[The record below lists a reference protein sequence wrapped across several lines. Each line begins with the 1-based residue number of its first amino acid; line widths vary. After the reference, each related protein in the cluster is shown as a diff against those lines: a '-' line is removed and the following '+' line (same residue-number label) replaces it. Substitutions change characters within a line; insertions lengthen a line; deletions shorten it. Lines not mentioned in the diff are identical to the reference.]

1 MCITEVVY
9 LSKNVT
15 HQNKAFTYA
24 VFKIWLCVLLQNHVL
39 WLHSESLSSV
49 ALARNQGCYKHPERK
64 NESVPH
70 SSLCALSMQYT
81 VPRLVFL
88 PLPLS

>member
-1 MCITEVVY
+1 MCVTEVVY

-15 HQNKAFTYA
+15 HQNKAFTYDIL
-24 VFKIWLCVLLQNHVL
+24 KTWLCVLLQNHVL

-49 ALARNQGCYKHPERK
+49 ALPRNQGCYKHPETK
-64 NESVPH
+64 TSVPLSSH
-70 SSLCALSMQYT
+70 SAISTQRT

-88 PLPLS
+88 SLF